1 LHGNPVALA
10 VAILLVLLQLAF
22 TYAPPL
28 QSLLGGAA
36 LPPSSWAM
44 ILGLSLAVFAA
55 IEIEK
60 GLWRRMGLQR
70 M

>member
-1 LHGNPVALA
+1 LP
-10 VAILLVLLQLAF
+10 
-22 TYAPPL
+22 
-28 QSLLGGAA
+28 LLGGAA

-44 ILGLSLAVFAA
+44 ILGLSLAVFSA